1 MKMSLVELQDKLG
14 EQIALLT
21 DPETPIEQRKP
32 LADVAQTVSSL
43 AKQMINNAD
52 VILRTEKLV
61 SEGKM
66 QRSAIVRMIDENE
79 QTVKPE

>member
-21 DPETPIEQRKP
+21 DSETPIEQRKP

-79 QTVKPE
+79 QTVQSE